1 MGSPAGAPI
10 GRVQRADS
18 RAPRRR
24 GSGDIAQALRPP
36 RSNGTTGPPGVG
48 TMVRQASLFSSL
60 DRALRRHP
68 GHTIPCPINAARL
81 GYGSALTAS
90 EELSAAPL
98 SFDDERTSLRLGL
111 TAKTCRSARIGV
123 CTDDSS
129 VGLGQTISSAMSL
142 GAVASQD

>member
-1 MGSPAGAPI
+1 MGSPVGAAM

-36 RSNGTTGPPGVG
+36 PSNGTTGAPGVG

-60 DRALRRHP
+60 DRALRRYP

-81 GYGSALTAS
+81 GYGPALTAS
-90 EELSAAPL
+90 EELPAALL
-98 SFDDERTSLRLGL
+98 SSDDEGT
-111 TAKTCRSARIGV
+111 
-123 CTDDSS
+123 
-129 VGLGQTISSAMSL
+129 
-142 GAVASQD
+142 